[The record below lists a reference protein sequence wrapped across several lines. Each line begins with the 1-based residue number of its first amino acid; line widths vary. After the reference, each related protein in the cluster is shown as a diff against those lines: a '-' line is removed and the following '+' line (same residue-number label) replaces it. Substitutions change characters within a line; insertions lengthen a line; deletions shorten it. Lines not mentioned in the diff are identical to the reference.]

1 MSNMNKK
8 IAASAVIIVIVAAS
22 IAAWFANNQI
32 SELQSQNNDLQK
44 QVNELQDQNRRLQEQ
59 LRELENSIE
68 GVRIL
73 AFEWTDSGGPGPG
86 GTAWSRNFNI
96 TLQNLGN
103 SAVEGLSVDVKL
115 LVNGNALVSSTGL
128 YSPGIIGHGA
138 QYGGYDGKLNA
149 SETRELRGGFLS
161 DLYTLEE
168 AHVWEQGGQ
177 KAFSVR
183 VMMNSTLL
191 DELLLPFNRLQ
202 DT

>member
-1 MSNMNKK
+1 MMNRK
-8 IAASAVIIVIVAAS
+8 IATSVVIIVVVVVS
-22 IAAWFANNQI
+22 IAAWFVNNQI
-32 SELQSQNNDLQK
+32 GELQIQNSDLQK
-44 QVNELQDQNRRLQEQ
+44 QVNELQDQNRALQEQ

-115 LVNGNALVSSTGL
+115 LVNGNALVSETGL

-149 SETRELRGGFLS
+149 SETRELRGCFLS
-161 DLYTLEE
+161 GLYSLEE
-168 AHVWEQGGQ
+168 AHVWDQGGQ
-177 KAFSVR
+177 KAFSIR
-183 VMMNSTLL
+183 VMMNDTIM
-191 DELLLPFNRLQ
+191 DELTLPL
-202 DT
+202 T

>member
-1 MSNMNKK
+1 MNKK
-8 IAASAVIIVIVAAS
+8 IAASVILIAIIVASVAS
-22 IAAWFANNQI
+22 WFVNNQI
-32 SELQSQNNDLQK
+32 SELQIQNSDLQK
-44 QVNELQDQNRRLQEQ
+44 QVNELQDQNRKLQEQ
-59 LRELENSIE
+59 LRVLEDSIE

-96 TLQNLGN
+96 TLQNLGE

-115 LVNGNALVSSTGL
+115 LVNGNELLSSTGL
-128 YSPGIIGHGA
+128 YSPGIIGYTA
-138 QYGGYDGKLNA
+138 VFGGYDGKLNA
-149 SETRELRGGFLS
+149 GETRALRGAFLS
-161 DLYTLEE
+161 GLYTLEE
-168 AHVWEQGGQ
+168 AHVWDQGGR

-183 VMMNSTLL
+183 VTMNSTLL